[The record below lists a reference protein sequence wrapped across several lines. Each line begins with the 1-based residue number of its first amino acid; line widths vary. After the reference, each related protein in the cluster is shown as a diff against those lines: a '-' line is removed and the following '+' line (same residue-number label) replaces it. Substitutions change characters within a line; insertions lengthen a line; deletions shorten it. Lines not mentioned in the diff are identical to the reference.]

1 VNQSRSGGTSLL
13 YGEPTVEAASGGRA
27 GSREDMGF
35 SNVGE
40 VWTPDEFRDYLETI
54 DPPAWARAIT
64 LHHTGSPDL
73 AARPDGFSPQLVE
86 NMRHY
91 YAETREW
98 SSGPHLFIDDDQC
111 WGMTAL
117 DEIGV
122 HAGSF
127 NSYAV
132 GIEVLGYYDEGK
144 DDPFNGRGGNCWD
157 TAFQISAALL
167 DWMGLAV
174 DSSTV
179 LFHRDEPNAGKTCPG
194 TRVLKTWAI
203 EKIIM
208 VNAGRFL
215 PPTPPMRRGGIQ
227 IY

>member
-1 VNQSRSGGTSLL
+1 
-13 YGEPTVEAASGGRA
+13 
-27 GSREDMGF
+27 MGF
-35 SNVGE
+35 TNVGE
-40 VWTPDEFRDYLETI
+40 VWTPDEFRDYLGTI

-73 AARPDGFSPQLVE
+73 AARPDGFSAQLVE

-91 YAETREW
+91 YADTEVYNSAGTLVKGKW
-98 SSGPHLFIDDDQC
+98 SAGPHLFIDDDQC

-117 DEIGV
+117 DEKGV

-127 NSYAV
+127 NAYAI
-132 GIEVLGYYDEGK
+132 GMEVLGYYDEGK
-144 DDPFNGRGGNCWD
+144 DDPFAGRGGNCWD
-157 TAFQISAALL
+157 TAFKISAALL
-167 DWMGLAV
+167 EWMGLAV

-208 VNAGRFL
+208 VNAGKHL
-215 PPTPPMRRGGIQ
+215 PPAPPMRRGGYQ
-227 IY
+227 VY